1 MRHVL
6 KANEVALDGSL
17 RLSMDSVATPD
28 RGGLQSAP
36 SNSRIRITE
45 NHPEYAVLEVTCS
58 CGKITY
64 VRCDYAAAQP
74 PLAPQDSANG

>member
-17 RLSMDSVATPD
+17 RLSMDPVATQG
-28 RGGLQSAP
+28 RGGSQSAP

-45 NHPEYAVLEVTCS
+45 DHPEYAVLEVTCS
-58 CGKITY
+58 CGKVTY
-64 VRCDYAAAQP
+64 VRCDYAAARP
-74 PLAPQDSANG
+74 PDTWQDSGNT